1 MTFSSTSTGRDRLGV
16 HETYQ
21 GGDETFA
28 DANAE
33 NGRNQGGPGAGGAD
47 SDARSMSQ
55 REEEKERTK
64 IAFLF
69 QTLREGDRDDGKIA
83 QLRNVVRK
91 AVCPRLKFIPGEGFS
106 ATARKLE
113 AEILGSFECPDLTKR
128 KGYHYTILKMVGQY
142 NPDKQLEDRVIYWKT
157 YRDDVR
163 KVILQER
170 SSKTQ
175 AIKDCIIKG
184 MFTL

>member
-1 MTFSSTSTGRDRLGV
+1 MTNSSTSTGRVLEGR
-16 HETYQ
+16 ETYQ
-21 GGDETFA
+21 GDETFA

-33 NGRNQGGPGAGGAD
+33 NGRNQGGPDAGGAD
-47 SDARSMSQ
+47 SDPRSMSQ
-55 REEEKERTK
+55 REEDERTK
-64 IAFLF
+64 IAYLF
-69 QTLREGDRDDGKIA
+69 QTLREGARDDGKIA

-113 AEILGSFECPDLTKR
+113 AEIFGSFECPDLTKR

-142 NPDKQLEDRVIYWKT
+142 NPDKRLEDRVIYWKT